1 MKLLENPECQ
11 REAEWCEGGCPSG
24 AVAFSGGMQPVHGDL
39 LVGESWGNKC
49 SDFLLCFLISCHLS
63 SWPNPKRSQRTGIYF
78 RPDSRAQKKSQ
89 KGPEWIWEA
98 NERCPAQL
106 HCWLTPGEG
115 RFCSPTVCGK
125 NWHTR
130 ATSYL
135 TTAGVKK
142 SSCLVSRG
150 RACFLPQS
158 VHRRRQWLLLRALP
172 CAHPLHLS
180 AEALFTDL
188 RKASIG
194 FQWFPNITK

>member
-39 LVGESWGNKC
+39 LVGRSWGNKC
-49 SDFLLCFLISCHLS
+49 SDFLLCSLVSCHLS
-63 SWPNPKRSQRTGIYF
+63 SWPNPKRSQRTGVYF

-115 RFCSPTVCGK
+115 RFCSPTVCAK

-135 TTAGVKK
+135 TTEGVKK
-142 SSCLVSRG
+142 SSCLYPVGG
-150 RACFLPQS
+150 RVFFPSQFTEEDSGCYSGTCP
-158 VHRRRQWLLLRALP
+158 VHT
-172 CAHPLHLS
+172 H
-180 AEALFTDL
+180 FTL
-188 RKASIG
+188 V
-194 FQWFPNITK
+194 